1 MISNGD
7 GKSALILKN
16 DRSSITPC
24 TVLGD
29 VIKAIHANCG
39 KKSSGIC
46 HLFNLKT
53 ISPFVESKKKSVFK
67 SYCWIHIENI
77 GCSVVLSQV
86 DGSKMQSQRI
96 KSSTYLR
103 IALKTCC

>member
-39 KKSSGIC
+39 KKKQRYLSFIQ
-46 HLFNLKT
+46 LKNDK
-53 ISPFVESKKKSVFK
+53 PFCRE
-67 SYCWIHIENI
+67 
-77 GCSVVLSQV
+77 
-86 DGSKMQSQRI
+86 
-96 KSSTYLR
+96 
-103 IALKTCC
+103 

>member
-16 DRSSITPC
+16 DRSSTITPC

-39 KKSSGIC
+39 KK
-46 HLFNLKT
+46 KAAV
-53 ISPFVESKKKSVFK
+53 FVI
-67 SYCWIHIENI
+67 Y
-77 GCSVVLSQV
+77 
-86 DGSKMQSQRI
+86 
-96 KSSTYLR
+96 ST
-103 IALKTCC
+103 